1 MARQWKFFGGDD
13 MERSYKKRA
22 LLERVMEYV
31 FLAAACVSVLCVALI
46 CAFLLANG
54 LPAMG
59 EIGVLKF
66 LSGTRWKPG
75 ADIYGIFPMI
85 VGSVYVTAG
94 ALLLGVPVAL
104 LTAVY
109 LAFFC
114 PKGLYHVLKPAVEL
128 LAGIPSVVYGFF
140 GIVVLVPAVRALG
153 ERWDGSGN
161 AMLTASILLAIM
173 ILPTIIG
180 VVEPALRAVPTSD
193 YEGAL
198 ALGATHERSVYTAVV
213 PAAKSG
219 ILAGIVL
226 GVGRAMGETMAVIMV
241 AGNQPRMPKG
251 ILQGVRTLTGNIVI
265 EMGYATGLHREALIA
280 TGVVLFVFILLIN
293 LCFSAI
299 KRGKKA

>member
-1 MARQWKFFGGDD
+1 MDFFAGDD

-114 PKGLYHVLKPAVEL
+114 PKGLYRVLKPAVEL
-128 LAGIPSVVYGFF
+128 
-140 GIVVLVPAVRALG
+140 
-153 ERWDGSGN
+153 
-161 AMLTASILLAIM
+161 
-173 ILPTIIG
+173 
-180 VVEPALRAVPTSD
+180 
-193 YEGAL
+193 
-198 ALGATHERSVYTAVV
+198 
-213 PAAKSG
+213 
-219 ILAGIVL
+219 LAGIVL

-280 TGVVLFVFILLIN
+280 TGVALFVFILLIN
-293 LCFSAI
+293 LCFSAL

>member
-1 MARQWKFFGGDD
+1 M
-13 MERSYKKRA
+13 
-22 LLERVMEYV
+22 
-31 FLAAACVSVLCVALI
+31 LCVALI

-114 PKGLYHVLKPAVEL
+114 PKGLYRVLKPAVEL

-161 AMLTASILLAIM
+161 AMLTASILLAMM
-173 ILPTIIG
+173 ILPTII
-180 VVEPALRAVPTSD
+180 
-193 YEGAL
+193 
-198 ALGATHERSVYTAVV
+198 
-213 PAAKSG
+213 
-219 ILAGIVL
+219 

-293 LCFSAI
+293 LCFSAL